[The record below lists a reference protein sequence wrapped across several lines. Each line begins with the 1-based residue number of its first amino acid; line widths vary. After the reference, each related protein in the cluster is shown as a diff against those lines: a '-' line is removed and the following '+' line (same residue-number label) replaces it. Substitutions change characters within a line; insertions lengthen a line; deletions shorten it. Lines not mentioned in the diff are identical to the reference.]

1 MERAMSAM
9 NPSVPVSRPYRS
21 HLGKLICNFAEWRG
35 RARSRKEL
43 MTLSDECLRDIG
55 LSRTDAGFESSKPF
69 WMA

>member
-1 MERAMSAM
+1 LSDL
-9 NPSVPVSRPYRS
+9 SR
-21 HLGKLICNFAEWRG
+21 HFAEWRG

-55 LSRTDAGFESSKPF
+55 LLRTDAGFESSKPF

>member
-1 MERAMSAM
+1 MTR
-9 NPSVPVSRPYRS
+9 NPSVPVSRSYRS
-21 HLGKLICNFAEWRG
+21 HLSDLSRHFAEWRG

-55 LSRTDAGFESSKPF
+55 LLRTDAGFESSKPF